1 MMNISTKPLIATI
14 VFNAN
19 KITNECFLESLY
31 KRVDESKFDLLI
43 VTTSDIEF
51 VLDKKHTSHININHL
66 NFKKLYG
73 ISTHGAAIQKIL
85 NLFTSKYD
93 DIIIC
98 ENDVVVKQNLLNI
111 IDREVQFAGRDSK
124 SINHHLWWTRLY
136 SKMHFGCQRY
146 LPVLMYF
153 NVKSFNDRKIVYEKY
168 DCNLKI
174 DIDTLNIHL
183 NLKNTW
189 LCDPG
194 WYFMVW
200 CEANKIKCKDIDI
213 DQYISHFWYGSENRN
228 SNSEKT
234 YQERLND
241 FKQQNIK
248 YL

>member
-1 MMNISTKPLIATI
+1 MMNTSSKPLIATI

-31 KRVDESKFDLLI
+31 KTVDENKFDLLI

-51 VLDKKHTSHININHL
+51 VLDKKHASHININHV

-85 NLFTSKYD
+85 DLFASKYD

-124 SINHHLWWTRLY
+124 SIIHRSYWTRLY
-136 SKMHFGCQRY
+136 TKLHFGCRRY
-146 LPVLMYF
+146 LPMLMYF
-153 NVKSFNDRKIVYEKY
+153 NAKSFNNRKIVFEKH

-174 DIDTLNIHL
+174 DIDTLNVHL

-194 WYFMVW
+194 WYFMLW

-213 DQYISHFWYGSENRN
+213 DQYISHFWYGCENRN

-234 YQERLND
+234 YQERLNE